1 MLDLGVFST
10 TPMPSAALTW
20 IEPGASATLIWH
32 GAAALRSDGGR
43 RYVVSGPILKQPPAS
58 PYPFELAKE
67 TA

>member
-10 TPMPSAALTW
+10 TPMPSVALTW

-32 GAAALRSDGGR
+32 GAAASRSDGGC
-43 RYVVSGPILKQPPAS
+43 VVSGPILEQPPAS